1 MIRAK
6 LDSISRE
13 MLVGHDT
20 GLDRC
25 YYRPGT
31 DELLQEYLK
40 VVGLVTISQ
49 ENRLRLENLKIM
61 QRNESFEKERDE
73 VIALRRELEPLIALK
88 NSLVKEGI
96 LRVSYNV
103 IMDENFLQTITI
115 HSLAARKFRSAY
127 LTLIFDTLESHLSIL
142 LTYYEFHHHS

>member
-73 VIALRRELEPLIALK
+73 VIALRRELEPLVALK

-103 IMDENFLQTITI
+103 IMDENFL

>member
-1 MIRAK
+1 MLFIRFNLLFNTHSPNIFGYGFRKFVITNMIRAK

-49 ENRLRLENLKIM
+49 ENRFKARESEN
-61 QRNESFEKERDE
+61 
-73 VIALRRELEPLIALK
+73 
-88 NSLVKEGI
+88 
-96 LRVSYNV
+96 
-103 IMDENFLQTITI
+103 
-115 HSLAARKFRSAY
+115 HAA
-127 LTLIFDTLESHLSIL
+127 
-142 LTYYEFHHHS
+142 